1 MSDTERGSDDP
12 TDPTEEPLLPDGDYD
27 AFVVDATEVV
37 VDDAPATPRV
47 MHLELTITSGEH
59 KGRVLGIAAR
69 GLAGEEYE
77 LLGMPAT
84 LTIAAGIPAVR
95 IDS

>member
-1 MSDTERGSDDP
+1 MTDTEAGEGD
-12 TDPTEEPLLPDGDYD
+12 EIAAEPLLPDGDYD
-27 AFVVDATEVV
+27 AFVVDATEVL
-37 VDDAPATPRV
+37 VDDAPATDRV

-77 LLGMPAT
+77 LLGLPAT
-84 LTIAAGIPAVR
+84 LTITAGIPAVR
-95 IDS
+95 IDT